1 MLSFGHSRRRLV
13 SALAV
18 QVADLKF
25 LQPRDFDSLELPVI
39 QRRKLAA
46 CIDGL
51 RGNAHKEL

>member
-1 MLSFGHSRRRLV
+1 V

-25 LQPRDFDSLELPVI
+25 LQPRDLDSLELPVI
-39 QRRKLAA
+39 QRRKLEA

-51 RGNAHKEL
+51 GGTAGREL

>member
-1 MLSFGHSRRRLV
+1 VLSFGHRRRRWYR
-13 SALAV
+13 ALAM

-25 LQPRDFDSLELPVI
+25 LQPRDLDSLELPVI
-39 QRRKLAA
+39 QRRKLEA